1 MNQFH
6 FPPEPLFT
14 NARGLKS
21 QLLVEARNMRERV
34 KVGEEMVGCL
44 RSGEAEGELIS
55 REGC

>member
-21 QLLVEARNMRERV
+21 QLLVEARNMKERV
-34 KVGEEMVGCL
+34 KVAKP
-44 RSGEAEGELIS
+44 EAGGPLGIE
-55 REGC
+55 

>member
-21 QLLVEARNMRERV
+21 QLLVEARNMKERV

-44 RSGEAEGELIS
+44 RKWGG
-55 REGC
+55 RG